1 MARIPY
7 LQQSDLPPEHQDILA
22 RPIAL
27 NRAMANSPN
36 AAKAMTGLAMY
47 IRRGSKLDPRLRE
60 LAILQVGYLA
70 RSPYEYSHH
79 VKLGRE
85 AGVTDD
91 DIRAIG
97 EETAGRPTKLDALS
111 KTVLR
116 AAREM
121 TNDLAMSDASFAALE
136 KALGRE
142 QVIDLTLAIAFY
154 NAVVRLLGTLQIDVE
169 PEYQK
174 LSGRAS
180 AAALGCDG
188 ERPRSKSVG
197 GIDEVECICVGLWSC
212 SQPLLRRPRAPSNIR
227 RGR

>member
-1 MARIPY
+1 MARVPY
-7 LQQSDLPPEHQDILA
+7 LQQSDLPPEHQELLA

-70 RSPYEYSHH
+70 RSAYEYSHH
-79 VKLGRE
+79 VKIGRE

-91 DIRAIG
+91 DIRAIA
-97 EETAGRPTKLDALS
+97 EETAGRSSKLDALS
-111 KTVLR
+111 KIVLR

-121 TNDLAMSDASFAALE
+121 TSDLAMSDESFAALE

-142 QVIDLTLAIAFY
+142 QTIDLALAIAFY
-154 NAVVRLLGTLQIDVE
+154 NGVVRLLGTLQIDVE
-169 PEYQK
+169 PEYQRY
-174 LSGRAS
+174 LEEHP
-180 AAALGCDG
+180 L
-188 ERPRSKSVG
+188 PR
-197 GIDEVECICVGLWSC
+197 
-212 SQPLLRRPRAPSNIR
+212 
-227 RGR
+227 

>member
-1 MARIPY
+1 MARVPY

-36 AAKAMTGLAMY
+36 AARAMTGLAVY
-47 IRRGSKLDPRLRE
+47 IRHHSKLDPRLRE

-85 AGVTDD
+85 FGVSDA

-97 EETAGRPTKLDALS
+97 EETAGRPSGLDPLA
-111 KTVLR
+111 KAVIR

-121 TNDLAMSDASFAALE
+121 TSDLAMADDTFAALE
-136 KALGRE
+136 KA
-142 QVIDLTLAIAFY
+142 
-154 NAVVRLLGTLQIDVE
+154 
-169 PEYQK
+169 
-174 LSGRAS
+174 
-180 AAALGCDG
+180 
-188 ERPRSKSVG
+188 
-197 GIDEVECICVGLWSC
+197 
-212 SQPLLRRPRAPSNIR
+212 
-227 RGR
+227 